1 MTVFADDRC
10 REFYG
15 EEFMDKMLCAGREE
29 GGVDACQVGV
39 CIVCSSKPSMQLGFL
54 ATSNRHME

>member
-39 CIVCSSKPSMQLGFL
+39 CIVC
-54 ATSNRHME
+54 